1 MFDAKTIR
9 LAESLRPDLD
19 FSVMGTEQ
27 FAILKIVENASGGGV
42 EPIRDAVISNG
53 IAYFDRVSVS
63 QPLVS
68 LKLNIPVTQ
77 TGSGTPSPT
86 NIRDFMGVS
95 GVNIGQTS
103 DYGKYFRGLLNG
115 TYGFVDLGSLTWEK
129 IIVPQGTLF
138 RGVLITVRRT
148 SGSSIIP
155 NIICPNF
162 ITTSQS
168 GRGEKTISQPTES
181 GNVDIIDSDYT
192 DATTFKTAMSGVYL
206 IYELAKPSTPITPE
220 QFATLCQAFDIIG
233 NTYQITFGQT
243 VYSANLDVL
252 TGKLSITHGIVDLGD
267 LEWNLAPGATRFY
280 TDNINDIS
288 LEADFTDMFC
298 SGYNVISSAVSFS
311 NMPDK
316 SIKRGQSNSYISI
329 RDLDYTDASLFT
341 TAVTGMKL
349 VYKLAEPIEIQL
361 TPTVINT
368 LIGEN
373 VIFADVADVTECKYT
388 RK

>member
-1 MFDAKTIR
+1 MFNAKTII
-9 LAESLRPDLD
+9 LAKALRPDLN
-19 FSVMGTEQ
+19 
-27 FAILKIVENASGGGV
+27 FASPGAEELVWLKIASRYASGNPV
-42 EPIRDAVISNG
+42 RDAVISNG

-77 TGSGTPSPT
+77 QGSGTPSPD
-86 NIRDFMGVS
+86 NIRDFISFS

-103 DYGKYFRGLLNG
+103 GYGEYFQGLLKG

-129 IIVPQGTLF
+129 IIVPQGNLF
-138 RGVLITVRRT
+138 RGVLTTIRRT

-168 GRGEKTISQPTES
+168 GRGEKTISQPTAS

-192 DATTFKTAMSGVYL
+192 DASDFKTSVTGVYL
-206 IYELAKPSTPITPE
+206 IYELATPVTPTITPE
-220 QFATLCQAFDIIG
+220 QFAMLCQAFGITG
-233 NTYQITFGQT
+233 NTYLITFGQT

-252 TGKLSITHGIVDLGD
+252 TGKLSITHKIVDLGD
-267 LEWNLAPGATRFY
+267 LEWNLASAATRFY
-280 TDNINDIS
+280 TNDITDIS

-298 SGYNVISSAVSFS
+298 SCYDVISSAVSFS

-316 SIKRGQSNSYISI
+316 SIKRGQSSTNISI

-341 TAVTGMKL
+341 TAVTGQKL
-349 VYKLAEPIEIQL
+349 VYELATPIEVQL
-361 TPTVINT
+361 TPTQIST